1 MSNYGAVALSE
12 GMQGP
17 TFSKLGS
24 EISSARSA
32 DVTMGSSLS
41 SGQGMLILFA
51 DMKESLI
58 AIQKNTLQTTE

>member
-1 MSNYGAVALSE
+1 MSNYGAVAISG

-24 EISSARSA
+24 EITSARSA

-51 DMKESLI
+51 DMRS
-58 AIQKNTLQTTE
+58 A